1 MSTHKESI
9 VCSYL
14 LDAHAYHSGWY
25 LESDCRRRRLTACH
39 VCRRCRRHGGQKKL
53 RPHLLRGPKVFFAGG
68 NHALD

>member
-25 LESDCRRRRLTACH
+25 LESDCRRRRLSACH
-39 VCRRCRRHGGQKKL
+39 VCRRCRRQIPAAL
-53 RPHLLRGPKVFFAGG
+53 RPRRSGRRARKSVKL
-68 NHALD
+68 